1 MICVST
7 HQKVWT
13 MELEQQRALRQLE
26 ELAAEVGLTSRLAS
40 RASNE
45 PSQSLK
51 LNNHNPLLVEKTY
64 YFFHFTFKMLSRY
77 SWRQ

>member
-1 MICVST
+1 
-7 HQKVWT
+7 

-51 LNNHNPLLVEKTY
+51 LNNHNPLLVEKKPTTS
-64 YFFHFTFKMLSRY
+64 FTSHLRCYQDSINVKRLLTHGK
-77 SWRQ
+77 

>member
-1 MICVST
+1 MDIIIIPLLYAMPSFANEVPVVSAGSAALICVST

-40 RASNE
+40 IELQTNLR
-45 PSQSLK
+45 K
-51 LNNHNPLLVEKTY
+51 V
-64 YFFHFTFKMLSRY
+64 
-77 SWRQ
+77 

>member
-40 RASNE
+40 TASNE

-51 LNNHNPLLVEKTY
+51 LNNYNLLLVEKTY
-64 YFFHFTFKMLSRY
+64 YFFHFTFKMLSR
-77 SWRQ
+77 

>member
-1 MICVST
+1 
-7 HQKVWT
+7 

-45 PSQSLK
+45 RSQSLK
-51 LNNHNPLLVEKTY
+51 LNNHTPLLVEKQGQ
-64 YFFHFTFKMLSRY
+64 KDL
-77 SWRQ
+77 

>member
-1 MICVST
+1 
-7 HQKVWT
+7 

-51 LNNHNPLLVEKTY
+51 LNNHNPFLVEKLL
-64 YFFHFTFKMLSRY
+64 LSLKCYQDSINVKRLLTHGK
-77 SWRQ
+77 